1 MIMIKEKRDK
11 CSIGAEK
18 KKVIHKL
25 YYSRI
30 TTTIK
35 NDVML
40 NTSLGFKELKILMVR

>member
-18 KKVIHKL
+18 KKVIHKFN
-25 YYSRI
+25 YSRI

-35 NDVML
+35 NNVML